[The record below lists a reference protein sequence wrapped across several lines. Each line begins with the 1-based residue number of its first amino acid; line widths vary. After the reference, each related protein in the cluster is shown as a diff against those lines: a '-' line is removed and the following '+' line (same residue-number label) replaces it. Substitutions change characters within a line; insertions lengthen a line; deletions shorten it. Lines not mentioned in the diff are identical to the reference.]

1 MVNLLSWLKRKKKA
15 NTKKKK
21 RSLQEATVG
30 RHVASGSQ
38 HVGDTLGDIY
48 KQLNELTI
56 LLSKHDNFLR
66 EDHHKKGLIKLV
78 KIISENFYKL
88 STAQQNQVRKKLEF
102 IRTDEY
108 IIAAL
113 ANSRRLRVVELLAIL
128 KKKNIKNRQ
137 YVSERVNRMVEAGV
151 LERERVGKMIYYSK
165 INPVGNPPP

>member
-30 RHVASGSQ
+30 RHVASGSR

-48 KQLNELTI
+48 RQLNELTI

-66 EDHHKKGLIKLV
+66 EDHHKKGLIQLAKF
-78 KIISENFYKL
+78 ISENFYRL
-88 STAQQNQVRKKLEF
+88 STAQQNRVRQKLEF

-113 ANSRRLRVVELLAIL
+113 AKSRRLRVVELLAIL
-128 KKKNIKNRQ
+128 KKNDIKNRQ

-151 LERERVGKMIYYSK
+151 VERERVGKRIYYSK
-165 INPVGNPPP
+165 INPIGNPPP